1 MLDEKNQ
8 IIYEYLLADARF
20 PIKKLAAITSSSK
33 ASIINRI
40 EKLEKQ
46 GYISRYDA
54 IINWQKL
61 PFIKKVYHIKVENE
75 EESSKFF
82 EKQEPVFSIIGLA
95 GLYNLQV
102 WCFFKTKKQNLE
114 FEKLIKGSDY
124 ISVDIE
130 RLEFPR
136 VSFFNKPVKL
146 PLPKIKDRRLY
157 LDKIDVRIIK
167 YLSSGSARDSLLKIS
182 EKLKIPY
189 DTVHYRFKRLLSS
202 GYFLRLVAQPG
213 ENAFTLQTTVLYIRT
228 EKNIDL
234 ERLYQTIS
242 KVDQIIS
249 IAKTKD
255 NGLLIHFNSL
265 TFEGYQNKL
274 NEIFSTEKREKL
286 SLVLLSHWKKILL
299 NNRYPLEFLLR

>member
-8 IIYEYLLADARF
+8 IVYEHLLANARF
-20 PIKKLAAITSSSK
+20 PIKKLATIIHSSQATVIK
-33 ASIINRI
+33 RI
-40 EKLEKQ
+40 EKLQKEE
-46 GYISRYDA
+46 YISRYDA

-61 PFIKKVYHIKVENE
+61 PFIKKVYHIKVKNE

-82 EKQEPVFSIIGLA
+82 EKQEPVFSIIQLA

-102 WCFFKTKKQNLE
+102 WCFFKTNKQNLE
-114 FEKLIKGSDY
+114 FERLIKGFDY
-124 ISVDIE
+124 MPVEIE

-146 PLPKIKDRRLY
+146 SPPKIKDHRLS
-157 LDKIDVRIIK
+157 LDKTDVKIIK
-167 YLSSGSARDSLLKIS
+167 YLSQGGARDSLLKIS

-189 DTVHYRFKRLLSS
+189 DTVHYRFSRLLSS

-213 ENAFTLQTTVLYIRT
+213 ENAFTLQTTILYLKMD
-228 EKNIDL
+228 KNLDL

-242 KVDQIIS
+242 KMDQIIS
-249 IAKTKD
+249 IARTKD

-265 TFEGYQNKL
+265 SFENYQNKL
-274 NEIFSTEKREKL
+274 NEIFSIEKREKL
-286 SLVLLSHWKKILL
+286 RLVLLSHWKKILL
-299 NNRYPLEFLLR
+299 NNRYPLEFLLK